1 MNDLVTPSS
10 RQSEP
15 KWLRLLLKTALPGTI
30 LLASRLVYEQT
41 VMTWRDGEQMIG
53 FTLAHVFPFLYL
65 WVILA
70 HIALLSV
77 AVAWFRGLQLSRKNW
92 SLVLILCL
100 FTGLLYIPYSA
111 WMAATVRIAGPGDHG
126 HNFLMIA
133 AVDGRLALA
142 KALVESGVSPNTS
155 GGGSTAL
162 EMACR
167 GGRINV
173 AEYLLSQGAKI
184 GNAPS
189 CEGVLTGK

>member
-1 MNDLVTPSS
+1 MPH
-10 RQSEP
+10 
-15 KWLRLLLKTALPGTI
+15 I
-30 LLASRLVYEQT
+30 LSPLT
-41 VMTWRDGEQMIG
+41 
-53 FTLAHVFPFLYL
+53 
-65 WVILA
+65 
-70 HIALLSV
+70 
-77 AVAWFRGLQLSRKNW
+77 
-92 SLVLILCL
+92 LCL

-126 HNFLMIA
+126 QNFLMIA

-173 AEYLLSQGAKI
+173 GEELVSPRAKKRK
-184 GNAPS
+184 APP
-189 CEGVLTGK
+189 CGGGFNGKKGIFGTFLKLFSST